1 MSVSEKH
8 SVPSEAINVGRSSIW
23 MSSQTANPVIEVVDG
38 DQEDIGGSFWAGS
51 RARLR
56 ERKRKQGAHRGGKES
71 IHLISGIFGRK

>member
-1 MSVSEKH
+1 MSVFKQDAGLRQP
-8 SVPSEAINVGRSSIW
+8 VNVGRPCLR